1 MARMEELS
9 HCVALSE
16 RQAKALLSLISL
28 GNKIGARPSMGAD
41 EQGDYELLTHDEM
54 RDLQARIE
62 LALREDER

>member
-16 RQAKALLSLISL
+16 RQAKALLHNMQTMRTVHGRLVVEQ
-28 GNKIGARPSMGAD
+28 AD
-41 EQGDYELLTHDEM
+41 GQALLLSHGEM
-54 RDLQARIE
+54 NDLQARLE

>member
-16 RQAKALLSLISL
+16 RQAKALLHNMQTIRSVHGRLVV
-28 GNKIGARPSMGAD
+28 
-41 EQGDYELLTHDEM
+41 EQVDGQALLLTHDEM
-54 RDLQARIE
+54 TDLEARLT